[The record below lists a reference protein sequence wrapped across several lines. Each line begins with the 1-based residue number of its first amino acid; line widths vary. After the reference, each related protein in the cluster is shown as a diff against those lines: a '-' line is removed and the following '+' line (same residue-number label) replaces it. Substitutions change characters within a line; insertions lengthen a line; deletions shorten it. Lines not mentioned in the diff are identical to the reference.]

1 MKYLGDTFDIHT
13 GGEDNIF
20 PHHENEIAQSESATG
35 KKFIRYWLHCG
46 YLLVEGRKMSKS
58 AGNFFTLKDLLRK
71 GHNPKAIRYLLLST
85 HYRQQLNFTF
95 EALEASNS
103 AIKRI
108 QDLITALMNI
118 HRPGKYPQIED
129 MIGRAQSEFE
139 RAMDDDLNTAPA
151 LAAIFSMV
159 KEVNQAIAREEM
171 TSEASQTALN
181 FLGRINQIIG
191 VLDFTVP
198 ESDATIDDLV
208 KRRNE
213 ARANKN
219 YALSDEIRDKLKNMG
234 IQIEDTTEGVRW
246 KRVK

>member
-1 MKYLGDTFDIHT
+1 
-13 GGEDNIF
+13 
-20 PHHENEIAQSESATG
+20 
-35 KKFIRYWLHCG
+35 
-46 YLLVEGRKMSKS
+46 
-58 AGNFFTLKDLLRK
+58 
-71 GHNPKAIRYLLLST
+71 
-85 HYRQQLNFTF
+85 
-95 EALEASNS
+95 
-103 AIKRI
+103 
-108 QDLITALMNI
+108 
-118 HRPGKYPQIED
+118 
-129 MIGRAQSEFE
+129 
-139 RAMDDDLNTAPA
+139 
-151 LAAIFSMV
+151 
-159 KEVNQAIAREEM
+159 M